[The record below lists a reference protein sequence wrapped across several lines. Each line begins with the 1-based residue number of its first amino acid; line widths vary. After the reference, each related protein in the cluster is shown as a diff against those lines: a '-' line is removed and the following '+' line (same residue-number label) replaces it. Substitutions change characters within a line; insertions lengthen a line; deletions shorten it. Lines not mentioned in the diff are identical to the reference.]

1 MTVRRDAVGAL
12 RVHRLVCLARSGLA
26 LALSIGLEALVRRDA
41 VGAFQ
46 LHGAIGI
53 VSIGQALGLGR
64 ALVGRFFIDAALA
77 LLLGRGVDA
86 ARVALAFCVDETL

>member
-1 MTVRRDAVGAL
+1 MAVRRDAVGSL
-12 RVHRLVCLARSGLA
+12 RVHGLVCLARSGLA

-46 LHGAIGI
+46 LHGAISVLG
-53 VSIGQALGLGR
+53 VREALRFGR
-64 ALVGRFFIDAALA
+64 ALVSRFFVDAARA

>member
-1 MTVRRDAVGAL
+1 MRRDAVGPF
-12 RVHRLVCLARSGLA
+12 RVHGLVRLTARILA
-26 LALSIGLEALVRRDA
+26 LARGVGLEALVRRDA

-46 LHGAIGI
+46 LHGAIRI

-64 ALVGRFFIDAALA
+64 ALLGLRGRDAALA

>member
-1 MTVRRDAVGAL
+1 MLFHSVGAL
-12 RVHRLVCLARSGLA
+12 RVHGLVCLARSGLA

-46 LHGAIGI
+46 LHGAIGVLGI
-53 VSIGQALGLGR
+53 REALRFGR
-64 ALVGRFFIDAALA
+64 ALVSRFFVDAALA

>member
-1 MTVRRDAVGAL
+1 MAVRRDAVGPF
-12 RVHRLVCLARSGLA
+12 RIHGLVGAPRSGLA
-26 LALSIGLEALVRRDA
+26 LARGVGLEPLVRRDA

-46 LHGAIGI
+46 LHGLIGI
-53 VSIGQALGLGR
+53 VSIGQALGLGG
-64 ALVGRFFIDAALA
+64 ALLGLRGRDAALA

>member
-1 MTVRRDAVGAL
+1 MAVRRDAVGPF
-12 RVHRLVCLARSGLA
+12 RVHGLVCLARSGLA
-26 LALSIGLEALVRRDA
+26 LARGVGLEALVRRHA

-64 ALVGRFFIDAALA
+64 ALLGLRGRDAALA